1 MNLSIKGTGSKTLS
15 TPTAYCSLLELML
28 KLCQNNQDQS
38 VLVCPLNLISLS
50 LKLSSPPPS
59 LALSPLSISLSLQ
72 FVLIMSVYSGCLG
85 FSAVKL
91 TSRIVTVTGFLTWPM
106 MRSQY

>member
-50 LKLSSPPPS
+50 LKLFSPPPS
-59 LALSPLSISLSLQ
+59 LALSPLSISLSP
-72 FVLIMSVYSGCLG
+72 ICPDNECLLG
-85 FSAVKL
+85 LPGIFSC
-91 TSRIVTVTGFLTWPM
+91 
-106 MRSQY
+106 